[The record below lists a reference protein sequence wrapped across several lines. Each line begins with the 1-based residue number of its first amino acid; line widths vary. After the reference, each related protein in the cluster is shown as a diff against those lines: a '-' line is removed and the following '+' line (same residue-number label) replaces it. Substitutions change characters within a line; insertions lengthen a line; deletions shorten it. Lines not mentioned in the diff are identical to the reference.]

1 MALSEKQMVM
11 NIKGR
16 INDELVPLKERITG
30 LERAIK
36 YADQEQFE
44 GKCVRYRSLM
54 KRQLVAMR
62 EYADML
68 EARLTAVEEF
78 RAA

>member
-1 MALSEKQMVM
+1 MSVAADQMVA

-36 YADQEQFE
+36 YAEQEQF
-44 GKCVRYRSLM
+44 GGMCMRYKNFM

-68 EARLTAVEEF
+68 EARLAEVEEI

>member
-1 MALSEKQMVM
+1 MSDQHIERMRKEHAELCDRLSKL
-11 NIKGR
+11 NAFITTDTFGTLA
-16 INDELVPLKERITG
+16 IDEQNR
-30 LERAIK
+30 
-36 YADQEQFE
+36 
-44 GKCVRYRSLM
+44 M